1 MKNLHM
7 VVLDDDGETDLQG
20 LMEYEKEQ
28 TRNLKSSP
36 SKGWNS

>member
-1 MKNLHM
+1 M

-28 TRNLKSSP
+28 TRNLKSNP
-36 SKGWNS
+36 SKG